1 MIFLANENF
10 PLPSVF
16 LLRKAGYDITSV
28 AVDNPSVSDVM
39 VMQLAIHENRTIL
52 TFDRD
57 YGELVFKHGHRPPAG
72 VVYFR
77 LKHFQPEQ
85 PGEMLLELIE
95 KKQLSFDGQF
105 TVFDEAAIRQRN
117 I

>member
-72 VVYFR
+72 VFISGSSIFS
-77 LKHFQPEQ
+77 LNNPAKCC
-85 PGEMLLELIE
+85 
-95 KKQLSFDGQF
+95 S
-105 TVFDEAAIRQRN
+105 N
-117 I
+117 